1 MQREISDKVFLR
13 NTVSPFNSVGRSSA
27 IDRTA
32 SNYND
37 AREKVQKM
45 RELISTGRYDQDI
58 AKYIP
63 GLLELRFQDIIE
75 DIATREKTAHP

>member
-1 MQREISDKVFLR
+1 MQREISDKLFLG
-13 NTVSPFNSVGRSSA
+13 NTASQLDDIGRSSA

-37 AREKVQKM
+37 AKEKDKKI
-45 RELISTGRYDQDI
+45 EGLISTGRYDQHI

-63 GLLELRFQDIIE
+63 DLLDLKFQACLR
-75 DIATREKTAHP
+75 T